1 MLYKWIRKLIE
12 DRMQY
17 LSLQASQKLGFSVLR
32 IVTYNFMYYNYLIV
46 NHLIDKTG
54 TILIIFL

>member
-1 MLYKWIRKLIE
+1 
-12 DRMQY
+12 MQY